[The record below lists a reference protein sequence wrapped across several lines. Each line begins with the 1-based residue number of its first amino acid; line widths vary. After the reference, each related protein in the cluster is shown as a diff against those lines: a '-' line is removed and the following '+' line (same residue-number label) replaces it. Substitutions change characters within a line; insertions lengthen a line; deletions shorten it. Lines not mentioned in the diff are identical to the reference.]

1 MRKYQN
7 TSETGDLLDQLLGGM
22 EENAELEE
30 LEVQEEKKEETDKSE
45 KKEESKFNTEE
56 FPLILERIEAGLI
69 GSLPIG
75 EDKSNKPI
83 LKRGDLAQLR
93 KPNRLLVKDFVLY
106 RIEDS
111 YFLRRIIKFK
121 GDDIYVA
128 GDHEHEYHVIHKEN
142 IVAKVVGRERGK
154 HYISF
159 GFNPKNKFYTFRKV
173 NLAFFR
179 LGNRIKTYEQEQNQ
193 ESFENAM
200 ANFENIQAKE
210 QVQEIPQEIAAD
222 IDLESDL
229 AVFLDPDDLVRE
241 LREEAKQQE
250 PEEQIVYVDEYGN
263 EIEYN
268 GEEIAE
274 DEGNVGKFV
283 QSKAEDEDDE
293 DDFDEDDDSLLSEMS
308 SDEEMPEDDVLGKTY
323 LEDEDE
329 K

>member
-7 TSETGDLLDQLLGGM
+7 TSETGDLLDELLGGM
-22 EENAELEE
+22 EEVALLEE
-30 LEVQEEKKEETDKSE
+30 QETIEEKKEEKKKTKEE

-56 FPLILERIEAGLI
+56 FPLILERIDAGLI
-69 GSLPIG
+69 GTLPIG
-75 EDKSNKPI
+75 DDKSNKPI
-83 LKRGDLAQLR
+83 LKKGDLAQLR
-93 KPNRLLVKDFVLY
+93 KPNRLLIRDFVLY
-106 RIEDS
+106 KIEES

-154 HYISF
+154 HYLSF
-159 GFNPKNKFYTFRKV
+159 SFNPKNKFYTFRKV
-173 NLAFFR
+173 NLACFR

-210 QVQEIPQEIAAD
+210 QIQEIPQEIAAD

-241 LREEAKQQE
+241 LREEAKQKE
-250 PEEQIVYVDEYGN
+250 PEEEIVYVDEFGN

-268 GEEIAE
+268 GEDEIV
-274 DEGNVGKFV
+274 DESNQGKFV
-283 QSKAEDEDDE
+283 KGSNEEDEE
-293 DDFDEDDDSLLSEMS
+293 EFDEEDGLFTEQEGEPLDTD
-308 SDEEMPEDDVLGKTY
+308 DDVLGKTS

-329 K
+329 